1 MLCHKIITLEL
12 DKVSSPFKFR
22 VSQEKKCQHAFS
34 YYKLVADLRLIIYI
48 SSCLNEVDMEDILCH
63 EYRL

>member
-1 MLCHKIITLEL
+1 MVCAH
-12 DKVSSPFKFR
+12 V
-22 VSQEKKCQHAFS
+22 EKYRIRPISYMYILRQHAFS

>member
-1 MLCHKIITLEL
+1 MLYHKIITLEL

-22 VSQEKKCQHAFS
+22 VSYEKKRQHALP

-48 SSCLNEVDMEDILCH
+48 SSCLNEVDMVDILCH